1 MAAIDT
7 TTASFGPYAA
17 TPQPTAAVL
26 ADIRALGI
34 RFLADLPAEALGQW
48 LPEDITTAYLSQRPA
63 AAGQAGDR
71 PGFMAPPRAAD
82 TAVAITGA
90 LNILQRPGIH
100 TAGEA
105 LRGLLEAV
113 RDELTQIS
121 VTSIDDWGQGISPVL
136 QSVHLAALAPSLRPS
151 ECLRYRTTT
160 QSPRR
165 PTRTARATEQRSRK
179 IPTLFWPSWTARL
192 APPEGIHARTLAPV
206 LAALLLIPDAR
217 VSLDQAAVLAGDVTD
232 GIEIS
237 RLLQELDD
245 LPHWPD
251 IVTALTRLT
260 DYLDADDT
268 PIDYGR
274 RRILDYTRLLSH
286 DRWLE
291 ICLRTGTPPG
301 AGRRARIARSQ
312 LFRRLSGLPA
322 ESCPDEL
329 GGLDSREFRA
339 ASVRFT
345 ALQTPELAHALQQ
358 EALGFLASH
367 HIHDEPVT
375 WQPPTGLLAGLSLPG
390 PDPAHI
396 DLTRLHQLVRERQ
409 HPVQHAAQVL
419 GTTVEVIRQLLDEHP
434 APPPPMTKNT
444 ARATGHIRLQ
454 ARRELSKETF
464 TRLYLSEH
472 RSLKQIATLTGF
484 SRSVL
489 TGLAREY
496 GIPLRNGPQDYK
508 RCGDIERDWLF
519 EQYVHHRRTLPDL
532 AREKGMST
540 TNMARWA
547 RTYEIP
553 LRPRGGGSHDAAL
566 RVPNATAR
574 MPPIL
579 RIALTSPY
587 AWQRLD
593 RFLAAVSYPT
603 MREAAAALGINQS
616 ALVTQIS
623 RLERDL
629 GNPLFERAER
639 GRPMRLTAVGE
650 EVTAAA
656 QRLRRRVPT
665 PRNESCRTGKAQSAH
680 A

>member
-48 LPEDITTAYLSQRPA
+48 LPEDITTAYLSQGSA
-63 AAGQAGDR
+63 ATGKAGDR

-151 ECLRYRTTT
+151 EHLRYRIPT

-165 PTRTARATEQRSRK
+165 PARTALAIEQRSRK

-206 LAALLLIPDAR
+206 LAALLLIPDGR

-260 DYLDADDT
+260 DHLDADNT

-274 RRILDYTRLLSH
+274 RRILDYTGLLPH

-301 AGRRARIARSQ
+301 AGRRERIARSQ

-322 ESCPDEL
+322 ESFPDDL
-329 GGLDSREFRA
+329 AGLDRAEFRA

-345 ALQTPELAHALQQ
+345 ALQTPELARALQQ
-358 EALGFLASH
+358 EALGFLALH
-367 HIHDEPVT
+367 QIHDEPVV
-375 WQPPTGLLAGLSLPG
+375 WQPPTALLAGLSLPG
-390 PDPAHI
+390 PDPAHV
-396 DLTRLHQLVRERQ
+396 DLPRLHQLVRERQ

-419 GTTVEVIRQLLDEHP
+419 GTTVEAIRQLLDEHP
-434 APPPPMTKNT
+434 APAPPLTKST
-444 ARATGHIRLQ
+444 ARAAGRVRLQ

-464 TRLYLSEH
+464 TRLYPGEH

-496 GIPLRNGPQDYK
+496 GIPLCNGPQDYK
-508 RCGDIERDWLF
+508 RRGTVERDWLF
-519 EQYVHHRRTLPDL
+519 EQYVHRRRTLPDL
-532 AREKGMST
+532 ACEKGMST
-540 TNMARWA
+540 ANMVRWA
-547 RTYEIP
+547 HTHNIP

-566 RVPNATAR
+566 RVIDQADQ

-579 RIALTSPY
+579 QKAFSTPY
-587 AWQRLD
+587 AGQRLN
-593 RFLAAVSYPT
+593 RFMAAAAYPT
-603 MREAAAALGINQS
+603 MREAARALGIRQS
-616 ALVTQIS
+616 VLVTQIS
-623 RLERDL
+623 RLERDF
-629 GNPLFERAER
+629 GQPLYERAGR
-639 GRPMRLTAVGE
+639 GRAMRLTPFGQRIA
-650 EVTAAA
+650 TAM
-656 QRLRRRVPT
+656 Q
-665 PRNESCRTGKAQSAH
+665 KISAEK
-680 A
+680 